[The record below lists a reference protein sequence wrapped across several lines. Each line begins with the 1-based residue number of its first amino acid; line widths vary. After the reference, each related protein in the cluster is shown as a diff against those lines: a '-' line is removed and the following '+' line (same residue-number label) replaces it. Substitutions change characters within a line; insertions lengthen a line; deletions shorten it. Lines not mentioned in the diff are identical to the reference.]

1 MSRCLVCLI
10 ALGLLSL
17 PLRAFSDSPAPW
29 PFSVGETL
37 WYRITLLGR
46 PSGYMSS
53 ASRLIRGENGEELL
67 EVAERQVVTVAL
79 GGEPM
84 RLVDDLVTH
93 YRRDLT
99 PVRWELRLDKLGV
112 IQQVSA
118 RREGDRLRVVTE
130 EGGQRREQ
138 TLALPAD
145 FSSELAVF
153 AAVAK
158 GALKPGESRTLTAFI
173 PQVSA
178 LDTETITVGEPET
191 ISVQGEAQHCYPLR
205 VTMQQVGSEIRAWV
219 NEKGEVVR
227 YQLPAL
233 LNALV
238 ERVSEAEALAQLSPL
253 VLANSIALDRPLPRA
268 ETLSEVTL
276 HATGIGQDVA
286 ALVPVG
292 PRQQVE
298 PTGDGAAKIIVRR
311 QEPPTRSVA
320 LPVTAADLAE
330 YLRATPMAQ
339 SEDPQIQGLARQIVG
354 EQQSAWPAA
363 VALHNWVYRNLT
375 KVESEPRP
383 ITALEVLQQKRGDC
397 SEHALLLATLAR
409 AAGIPSRLI
418 AGLAALGDKYFYHA
432 WVEVWVGEWVEMD
445 PTWNQTLVD
454 AGHLRLAESAMDEV
468 SFARMSLETG
478 RTLGTLSLR
487 VVDYEAEP

>member
-1 MSRCLVCLI
+1 M
-10 ALGLLSL
+10 ALGLLTLS
-17 PLRAFSDSPAPW
+17 LRAFPDSPSPW
-29 PFSVGETL
+29 PLSVGETF

-53 ASRLIRGENGEELL
+53 AGRLVHSPDGEELL
-67 EVAERQVVTVAL
+67 EVAERQVITIAL

-84 RLVDDLVTH
+84 RVVDDLVTQ
-93 YRRDLT
+93 YRQDLT

-112 IQQVSA
+112 IQKVSA
-118 RREGDRLRVVTE
+118 RREGNSLRVITE
-130 EGGQRREQ
+130 EAGRRREQ
-138 TLALPAD
+138 TLALPED

-153 AAVAK
+153 AAVAR
-158 GALKPGESRTLTAFI
+158 GALKPGESRTLTAFV

-178 LDTETITVGEPET
+178 LDTETITVGEPEV
-191 ISVQGEAQHCYPLR
+191 ISVQGEAQRCYPLR

-219 NEKGEVVR
+219 NQRGEVVR
-227 YQLPAL
+227 YQLPTL

-238 ERVSEAEALAQLSPL
+238 ERVSQTEALAQLSPL
-253 VLANSIALDRPLPRA
+253 VLANSIGLDRALPRT
-268 ETLSEVTL
+268 ETLTKVTL
-276 HATGIGQDVA
+276 RATAMGQDVA
-286 ALVPVG
+286 ALVPSSRRQQTEPTEDGATKITVWRQQP
-292 PRQQVE
+292 PRQ
-298 PTGDGAAKIIVRR
+298 
-311 QEPPTRSVA
+311 SVN
-320 LPVTAADLAE
+320 LPVVQADLAA

-339 SEDPQIQGLARQIVG
+339 SEDPQIQRLARRIVG
-354 EQQSAWPAA
+354 EEQSAWPAA

-383 ITALEVLQQKRGDC
+383 ITALEVLEQKRGDC

-409 AAGIPSRLI
+409 AVGIPSRLI
-418 AGLAALGDKYFYHA
+418 AGLSALGDKYFYHA

-487 VVDYEAEP
+487 VIDYEAEP